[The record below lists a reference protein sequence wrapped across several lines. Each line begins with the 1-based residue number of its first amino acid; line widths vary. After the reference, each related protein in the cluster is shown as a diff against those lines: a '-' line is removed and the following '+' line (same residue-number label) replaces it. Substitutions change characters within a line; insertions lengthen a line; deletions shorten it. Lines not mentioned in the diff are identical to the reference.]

1 MKKKMFTILETKTVT
16 EEIYYEVEADS
27 VEEAIEKV
35 KDGDVEETENF
46 YDDIDID
53 SEYKCINQYEK

>member
-1 MKKKMFTILETKTVT
+1 MFTILETKTVT

-35 KDGDVEETENF
+35 KNGDVEETENF

-53 SEYKCINQYEK
+53 SEFECINQYEK